1 MCSCARSTS
10 VRMSPMPRIRCASR
24 SGWKTSIASSFSP
37 VPMSLTG
44 TPVTARTESDDLI
57 DRGGAVHVRRDEER
71 MPTLFAQQVRQL
83 RGGRGLSRSL
93 KPCEDDDRRWPVRAR
108 ERCRGAPEHLHDG
121 VVDDLHDLLRAGY
134 RFEDALAGRALA
146 HGRDELSHDLEV
158 HVGLEEGDTH
168 VAQRLIQ
175 ID

>member
-1 MCSCARSTS
+1 
-10 VRMSPMPRIRCASR
+10 
-24 SGWKTSIASSFSP
+24 
-37 VPMSLTG
+37 
-44 TPVTARTESDDLI
+44 
-57 DRGGAVHVRRDEER
+57 

-175 ID
+175 IDLGDARTPPQSFERVGQAVRELLEHHTRL